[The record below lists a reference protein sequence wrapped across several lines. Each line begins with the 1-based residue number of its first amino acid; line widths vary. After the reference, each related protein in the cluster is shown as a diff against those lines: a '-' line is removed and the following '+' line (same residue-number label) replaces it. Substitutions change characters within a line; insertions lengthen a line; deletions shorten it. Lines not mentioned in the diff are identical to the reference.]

1 MILGKKSEIGSGR
14 NPYDGEQGYATKFIE
29 PAKLN
34 PNHIKLDLS
43 DLIKYAKSKGVRV
56 CDLSD
61 EEKSEFMHE

>member
-1 MILGKKSEIGSGR
+1 MAKKLILNIPTE
-14 NPYDGEQGYATKFIE
+14 DDTKFIE